1 MAFLRNLLATLLGLF
16 IFCIF
21 GFFILVG
28 IIGVASSS
36 EGVPEVKSNSVLSI
50 NLSGVLVER
59 TIDDPLSQA
68 FGNGPSQLGIMD
80 ALDAIHAAKEDDR
93 IKGIYIEPMFMQAGQ
108 ASLLE
113 IRDALIDFKTSGK
126 FIYAYG
132 EYISESDYLVASVA
146 DSLLL
151 NPEGY
156 LEFNGLNISV
166 TFFKGLF
173 DKLDIEPEIFRVGE
187 FKSYVEPFVRK
198 SLSEENELQLREL
211 LESMQSTYLLNVA
224 ENTNSNFST
233 LKNIS
238 DKMLA
243 WEPEDAERVG
253 LITRLGYEDEIKS
266 IIRSAI
272 DISSDEDIN
281 FISLKKYAKT
291 LTGKYS
297 SNKIA
302 VIVADGDIV
311 FGSADDAVGGDQFAD
326 EIRKARESS
335 SVKAIVLRINSPGG
349 SMTASEQIW
358 REIML
363 TKGVKPVIASMS
375 NVAASGGYYIAAPCD
390 TIIAQPNTV
399 TGSIGIFS
407 ILYNF
412 GDFLD
417 NKLGITSDVVK
428 TGEYSDI
435 FTVTRSLNQQERA
448 IIQRR
453 VENGYDTFIGRVAQG
468 RKMSTEDVK
477 KVAGGR
483 VWTGA
488 QAFEFGL
495 VDMLGSYE
503 DAIELAA
510 IKAGVADDYRVRFY
524 PEQKEFLEKIMENL
538 EDVSTG
544 GFLGKENI
552 LTPYLKKIESLERM
566 QGLQARMPGDLTV
579 Q

>member
-36 EGVPEVKSNSVLSI
+36 EGVPDVKSNSVLSI

-59 TIDDPLSQA
+59 TIDDPLAQA
-68 FGNGPSQLGIMD
+68 LGNDPSQLGIMD

-146 DSLLL
+146 DTLLL

-187 FKSYVEPFVRK
+187 FKSYVEPFIRK

-211 LESMQSTYLLNVA
+211 LESMQSTYLMNVA
-224 ENTNSNFST
+224 ENTNSDFST

-243 WEPEDAERVG
+243 WEPQDAEKVG
-253 LITRLGYEDEIKS
+253 LVTRVGYEDEIKS
-266 IIRSAI
+266 IIRTAI
-272 DISSDEDIN
+272 DISSDDDIN
-281 FISLKKYAKT
+281 FISLKKYART
-291 LTGKYS
+291 LTGEYS

-417 NKLGITSDVVK
+417 NKLGITNDVVK

-468 RKMSTEDVK
+468 RNMSAEDVK

-495 VDMLGSYE
+495 VDILGSYE

-510 IKAGVADDYRVRFY
+510 TKAGVADDYRIRFY
-524 PEQKEFLEKIMENL
+524 PEQKEFLERIMENL
-538 EDVSTG
+538 EDVSAG
-544 GFLGKENI
+544 EFLGKENI

>member
-36 EGVPEVKSNSVLSI
+36 EGVPDVKSNSVLSI

-59 TIDDPLSQA
+59 TIDDPLAQA
-68 FGNGPSQLGIMD
+68 LGNGPSQLGIMD

-146 DSLLL
+146 DTLLL

-187 FKSYVEPFVRK
+187 FKSYVEPFIRK

-211 LESMQSTYLLNVA
+211 LESMQSTYLMNVA
-224 ENTNSNFST
+224 ENTNSDFST

-243 WEPEDAERVG
+243 WEPQDAEKVG
-253 LITRLGYEDEIKS
+253 LVTRVGYEDEIKS
-266 IIRSAI
+266 IIRTAI
-272 DISSDEDIN
+272 DISSDDDIN
-281 FISLKKYAKT
+281 FITLKKYAKT
-291 LTGKYS
+291 LTGEYS

-417 NKLGITSDVVK
+417 NKLGITNDVVK

-468 RKMSTEDVK
+468 RNMSAEDVK

-510 IKAGVADDYRVRFY
+510 IKAGVVDDYRIRFY

-538 EDVSTG
+538 EDVSAG
-544 GFLGKENI
+544 EFLGKENI

>member
-28 IIGVASSS
+28 IIGIASSS

-50 NLSGVLVER
+50 NMSGVLVER
-59 TIDDPLSQA
+59 TVDDPLAQA

-80 ALDAIHAAKEDDR
+80 ALDAIHAAKDDDR

-113 IRDALIDFKTSGK
+113 IRDALVDFKTSGK

-146 DSLLL
+146 DTLLL

-211 LESMQSTYLLNVA
+211 LESMQSTYLTNVA
-224 ENTNSNFST
+224 ANTNTSFST
-233 LKNIS
+233 LENIS

-243 WEPEDAERVG
+243 WEPQDAEKVG
-253 LITRLGYEDEIKS
+253 LVTRTGYEDEIKA

-272 DISSDEDIN
+272 NIDSDDDIN
-281 FISLKKYAKT
+281 FISLKKYIKT
-291 LTGKYS
+291 LTGDYS
-297 SNKIA
+297 SNKVA

-335 SVKAIVLRINSPGG
+335 SVKAIVLRVNSPGG

-417 NKLGITSDVVK
+417 NKLGITNDVVK

-468 RKMSTEDVK
+468 RNMTPEDVK

-488 QAFEFGL
+488 QALESGL
-495 VDMLGSYE
+495 VDLLGSYE
-503 DAIELAA
+503 DAIYLAA
-510 IKAGVADDYRVRFY
+510 AKAGVADDYRVRFY
-524 PEQKEFLEKIMENL
+524 PEQKEFLEKVMENL
-538 EDVSTG
+538 EDVSAG
-544 GFLGKENI
+544 VVMGKENI